1 MTTLRQ
7 RMLEDLKLRGLSE
20 STQEVYVR
28 AVRQLAE
35 HCGKP
40 PDQITDEELRQY
52 FLHLR
57 DVRGIAQNTLQVNLS
72 ALRFFY
78 QYTLG
83 KNLPTLELVRARR
96 EKKLPVVLSIAE
108 VRQVLGCIRRLRYR
122 ACLST
127 IYSCGL
133 RLREGLSLQVEDI
146 DSERMRVH
154 VRNGKGAKARYVP
167 LFRGTLELLRQYWVK
182 HRHPI
187 WLFPAPERPRGA
199 PSKTATAPMNA
210 SGVQF
215 VFVAAVRESGI
226 KKRATVHTL
235 RHSYATHLLEAG
247 VSLRVIQA
255 YLGHSSPASTTIY
268 THLTQKVE
276 APAIE
281 SINQVMEQ
289 LL

>member
-1 MTTLRQ
+1 MTHLRQ

-20 STQEVYVR
+20 NTQEIYVR

-35 HCGKP
+35 HYGKP
-40 PDQITDEELRQY
+40 PDQVTDKELRQY

-57 DVRGIAQNTLQVNLS
+57 NVRKIAQNTLQVNLS

-83 KNLPTLELVRARR
+83 KDIPTLELVRAPK
-96 EKKLPVVLSIAE
+96 EKKLPVVLSVAE
-108 VRQVLGCIRRLRYR
+108 VCKVIRCIRRLRYR

-133 RLREGLSLQVEDI
+133 RLREGLSLHVSDI

-154 VRNGKGAKARYVP
+154 VRNGKGGKDRYVP
-167 LFRGTLELLRQYWVK
+167 LFQGTLELLRKYWAK

-199 PSKTATAPMNA
+199 PSKTASAPMNA
-210 SGVQF
+210 SGVQL
-215 VFVAAVRESGI
+215 VCVAAVQESNI
-226 KKRATVHTL
+226 KKHATVHTL

-255 YLGHSSPASTTIY
+255 YLGHSSPSSTTIY

-276 APAIE
+276 VPAIE

>member
-1 MTTLRQ
+1 MTSLRQ
-7 RMLEDLKLRGLSE
+7 RMLEDLQLRGLSE
-20 STQEVYVR
+20 NTQEAYVR

-35 HCGKP
+35 HYGRP
-40 PDQITDEELRQY
+40 PDQITDEDLRQY

-57 DVRGIAQNTLQVNLS
+57 DVRGIAQSTLQVSLS

-78 QYTLG
+78 QHTLR
-83 KNLPTLELVRARR
+83 KDLPTLELVRTRR

-133 RLREGLSLQVEDI
+133 RLREGLFLQVADI

-154 VRNGKGAKARYVP
+154 VRNGKGGKARYVP
-167 LFRGTLELLRQYWVK
+167 LFQGALHLLRQYWAK

-187 WLFPAPERPRGA
+187 WLFPAPDRPRGM

-210 SGVQF
+210 SGIQF
-215 VFVAAVRESGI
+215 VFKAAVRESGI
-226 KKRATVHTL
+226 RKPATVHTL
-235 RHSYATHLLEAG
+235 RHSYATHLLEVG
-247 VSLRVIQA
+247 VRLRVIQA
-255 YLGHSSPASTTIY
+255 YLGHSSTASTTIY

-281 SINQVMEQ
+281 CINQVMEQ

>member
-1 MTTLRQ
+1 MTLLKE
-7 RMLEDLKLRGLSE
+7 RMLEDLQLRGMSE
-20 STQEVYVR
+20 RTQEVYVR

-35 HCGKP
+35 HYGKS
-40 PDQITDEELRQY
+40 PDQISDEELRQY

-57 DVRGIAQNTLQVNLS
+57 DVRGIAQSTLQVSLS
-72 ALRFFY
+72 AIRFFY
-78 QYTLG
+78 QHTLR
-83 KNLPTLELVRARR
+83 KDLPTLELVRVRR
-96 EKKLPVVLSIAE
+96 EIKLPVVLSIAE

-122 ACLST
+122 TCLST

-133 RLREGLSLQVEDI
+133 RLREGLFLQVADI

-154 VRNGKGAKARYVP
+154 VRKGKGAKVRYVP
-167 LFRGTLELLRQYWVK
+167 LFQGTLDLLRQYWVK

-187 WLFPAPERPRGA
+187 WLFPAPDRPRGI
-199 PSKTATAPMNA
+199 PSKMATIPMNA

-215 VFVAAVRESGI
+215 VFKAAVQESGI
-226 KKRATVHTL
+226 QKQATVHTL

-247 VSLRVIQA
+247 VRLRVIQA

-268 THLTQKVE
+268 THLTQEVE
-276 APAIE
+276 APAID

>member
-1 MTTLRQ
+1 MMSLRQ
-7 RMLEDLKLRGLSE
+7 RMLDDLKLRGLSE

-35 HCGKP
+35 HYERP

-52 FLHLR
+52 FLYLR
-57 DVRGIAQNTLQVNLS
+57 KVRRIAQSTLQINLS

-83 KNLPTLELVRARR
+83 KDFPTLKLVRARR

-122 ACLST
+122 VCLST

-133 RLREGLSLQVEDI
+133 RLREGLFLQVADI
-146 DSERMRVH
+146 DSERMSVY
-154 VRNGKGAKARYVP
+154 VRNGKGGKDRYVP
-167 LFRGTLELLRQYWVK
+167 LFQGTLDLLRQYWAR
-182 HRHPI
+182 HRHPV
-187 WLFPAPERPRGA
+187 WLFPAPDRPRGT
-199 PSKTATAPMNA
+199 PSKTATEPMNA
-210 SGVQF
+210 GGVQF
-215 VFVAAVRESGI
+215 VFRAAVQDSGI
-226 KKRATVHTL
+226 RKHATVHTL

-255 YLGHSSPASTTIY
+255 YLGHSSPATTTIY

-276 APAIE
+276 APAVVA
-281 SINQVMEQ
+281 INQVMEQ

>member
-1 MTTLRQ
+1 MTSLRQ
-7 RMLEDLKLRGLSE
+7 RMLEDLQLRGLSE
-20 STQEVYVR
+20 STQEAYVR

-35 HCGKP
+35 HYGRP
-40 PDQITDEELRQY
+40 PDQITNEDLRQY

-57 DVRGIAQNTLQVNLS
+57 DVRGIAQSTLQVSLS

-83 KNLPTLELVRARR
+83 KDLPTLELVRARR
-96 EKKLPVVLSIAE
+96 EIKLPVVLSIAE

-133 RLREGLSLQVEDI
+133 RLREGLFLQVEDI
-146 DSERMRVH
+146 DSERMRVY
-154 VRNGKGAKARYVP
+154 VRNGKGAKDRYVP
-167 LFRGTLELLRQYWVK
+167 LFQGALDLLRQYWMK

-187 WLFPAPERPRGA
+187 WLFPAPKRPRGA

-215 VFVAAVRESGI
+215 VFKAAVLESGI
-226 KKRATVHTL
+226 RKRATVHTL

-247 VSLRVIQA
+247 VRLRVIQA